1 MSDVISIAAVA
12 AGDVDRR
19 TALMSPAQATS
30 HVSDGMTV
38 GIGGFINSGHPMTLV
53 RQLIRDGRRDLTV
66 VGAASSGLEVDL
78 LIAAGCVGKVIS
90 PYIGA
95 EGLVGIGPAYRHAA
109 QAGTIEIAET
119 DEALYYAGLRAA
131 AQCLP
136 FNPWSAGLGTS
147 IPAVNPSITEFD
159 DPITGRR
166 MLAVPAIDIDVCFL
180 HAAVSD
186 PYGNVQHHGTSY
198 GDTALAAAADM
209 VIASVESVVAVETV
223 RANPAATTIPGADG
237 VVRAPFGAHP
247 FSSDGYYVPDRTHI
261 GEYLSAASELL
272 RSDDRAPVDAYLD
285 RYVLGAADD
294 VEYLER
300 VGLRRL
306 LSLHEF

>member
-1 MSDVISIAAVA
+1 
-12 AGDVDRR
+12 
-19 TALMSPAQATS
+19 MSPQRATS
-30 HVSDGMTV
+30 QVSDGMVV

-53 RQLIRDGRRDLTV
+53 RQLIRDGRRELTV
-66 VGAASSGLEVDL
+66 VGAASAGLEIDL
-78 LIAAGCVGKVIS
+78 LIAAGCVRKVIS

-109 QAGTIEIAET
+109 QAGTIEIVET

-147 IPAVNPSITEFD
+147 IPTVNPSITEFN

-180 HAAVSD
+180 HAAASD

-198 GDTALAAAADM
+198 GDTALAAAADV
-209 VIASVESVVAVETV
+209 VIASVESVVPVESV

-261 GEYLSAASELL
+261 DEYLKAASELL
-272 RSDDRAPVDAYLD
+272 RSGTRTPVDAYLD
-285 RYVLGAADD
+285 HYVLSTTDD

>member
-1 MSDVISIAAVA
+1 MSASMSNVA
-12 AGDVDRR
+12 AAPHDSERR
-19 TALMSPAQATS
+19 TVIVSPEEATS
-30 HVSDGMTV
+30 YVKDGMTI

-53 RQLIRDGRRDLTV
+53 RQLIRDRRRDLTV
-66 VGAASSGLEVDL
+66 VGAASAGLEIDL
-78 LIAAGCVGKVIS
+78 LIAAGCVRKVVS

-95 EGLVGIGPAYRHAA
+95 EVLIGIGPAYRRAA

-147 IPAVNPSITEFD
+147 IPVVNPAITEFN
-159 DPITGRR
+159 DPITGQR
-166 MLAVPAIDIDVCFL
+166 MLAVPAINIDVCFL
-180 HAAVSD
+180 HAARSD
-186 PYGNVQHHGTSY
+186 AYGNVQHNGTSY
-198 GDTALAAAADM
+198 GDTAIAAAADTTI
-209 VIASVESVVAVETV
+209 VSVESIVPVETI

-247 FSSDGYYVPDRTHI
+247 FSSDGYYVPDSDHI
-261 GEYLSAASELL
+261 NEYLRAANEAL
-272 RSDDRAPVDAYLD
+272 RSNADAPVDAYLD
-285 RYVLGAADD
+285 RHVFNTSDD
-294 VEYLER
+294 VEYLEQ